1 MRTIG
6 KYEIL
11 GLLGR
16 GGMGAVYKVRL
27 PGAGRIMALKLLAP
41 RENLVDLLGAEE
53 VARRFLDEA
62 RALGGLEHEN
72 IVRVCDFD
80 HHQGRPFFVMEH
92 YCDNLSVL
100 IGEADRVETPTRRLS
115 LSRAVSYARQTL
127 SGLARLHHA
136 GIVHR
141 DVKPGNLLI
150 SGDDIIKIA
159 DFGLSAVR
167 GRGAKG
173 PKSLK
178 IGSPFY
184 CAPEQERDPA
194 AAGPPADLFSAS
206 VTLERL
212 LTGLIPKEPGGRATK
227 PSRLNADLDADWDA
241 FFEKGRR
248 PDPRQRFQSAKD
260 MIRALDALHA
270 AWSERIDAVC
280 RLEEGPEYFGKHLVF
295 ARPVPGSL
303 RAAPV
308 KAGPAQARQAFAV
321 DMLLRPKPYLENDF
335 ADNGDATVSDAASG
349 LMWQKGGSDY
359 PVNFAEARDH
369 AWQLNEMAFAGHT
382 DWRLPTVAELLSLI
396 RPEPKRGGHC
406 LPNALTPIARR
417 LWSADARS
425 FVSGWFADVDTGFI
439 GFADHSCRLGVR
451 AVRAVRR
458 A

>member
-1 MRTIG
+1 
-6 KYEIL
+6 
-11 GLLGR
+11 
-16 GGMGAVYKVRL
+16 MGVVYKVRL

-41 RENLVDLLGAEE
+41 RDHLVDLLGEEE
-53 VARRFLDEA
+53 VARRFTDEA
-62 RALGGLEHEN
+62 RALGELEHPN
-72 IVRVCDFD
+72 IARVCDFD
-80 HHQGRPFFVMEH
+80 FHRERPFFVMEH

-100 IGEADRVETPTRRLS
+100 IGEADRVETPTRRLG
-115 LSRAVSYARQTL
+115 LARAVSYARQTL
-127 SGLARLHHA
+127 AGLARLHHA

-150 SGDDIIKIA
+150 SGDDTIKIA

-194 AAGPPADLFSAS
+194 SAGPQADLFSAS

-212 LTGLIPKEPGGRATK
+212 LTGLIPKEPGQRTTK
-227 PSRLNADLDADWDA
+227 PSRLNADLNADWDA
-241 FFEKGRR
+241 FFEKGRH
-248 PDPRQRFQSAKD
+248 PDPGQRFQSAKD
-260 MIRALDALHA
+260 MIAALGALFA
-270 AWSERIDAVC
+270 AWSEHIEAVC
-280 RLEEGPEYFGKHLVF
+280 RLEETPEYFGKNLAFV
-295 ARPVPGSL
+295 RPSPGSL
-303 RAAPV
+303 RATPV
-308 KAGPAQARQAFAV
+308 KVPPARARQAFAV

-335 ADNGDATVSDAASG
+335 ADNGDATVGDAASG

-369 AWQLNEMAFAGHT
+369 VWQLNETAFAGHA

-406 LPNALTPIARR
+406 LPGALDPIARR

-425 FVSGWFADVDTGFI
+425 YVSGWFADVDTGFI
-439 GFADHSCRLGVR
+439 GFADHTCRLG
-451 AVRAVRR
+451 ARAVRR
-458 A
+458 V

>member
-11 GLLGR
+11 GLLGK

-41 RENLVDLLGAEE
+41 RESLVDLLGADE

-62 RALGGLEHEN
+62 RALGELEHVN

-80 HHQGRPFFVMEH
+80 HHLGRPFFVMEH
-92 YCDNLSVL
+92 HCDNLSVL

-115 LSRAVSYARQTL
+115 VPRAVSYARQTL
-127 SGLARLHHA
+127 TGLARLHHA

-141 DVKPGNLLI
+141 DVKPANLLI
-150 SGDDIIKIA
+150 SGDDTVKIA

-167 GRGAKG
+167 GRGARG
-173 PKSLK
+173 PQSLK

-194 AAGPPADLFSAS
+194 SAGPPADLFSAS

-212 LTGLIPKEPGGRATK
+212 LTGLIPKESGGRTTK
-227 PSRLNADLDADWDA
+227 PSRLNSDLDATWDA
-241 FFEKGRR
+241 FFEKGRQA
-248 PDPRQRFQSAKD
+248 DPRERFQSAKD
-260 MIRALDALHA
+260 MIHALDALFT
-270 AWSERIDAVC
+270 AWSERIEAVC
-280 RLEEGPEYFGKHLVF
+280 RLEESPEYFGKNLVF
-295 ARPVPGSL
+295 ARPAVGGL
-303 RAAPV
+303 RDAPIKV
-308 KAGPAQARQAFAV
+308 RPAQARQAFAV
-321 DMLLRPKPYLENDF
+321 DMLQRPKPYLENEF
-335 ADNGDATVSDAASG
+335 TDNGDATVTDAASG
-349 LMWQKGGSDY
+349 LMWQKGGADY
-359 PVNFAEARDH
+359 PVNFAEARDYV
-369 AWQLNEMAFAGHT
+369 WQLNEMAFAGHA

-406 LPNALTPIARR
+406 LPPVLDPIARR

-425 FVSGWFADVDTGFI
+425 YLSGWFADVDTGFI
-439 GFADHSCRLGVR
+439 GFADHTCRLGAR
-451 AVRAVRR
+451 TVRR